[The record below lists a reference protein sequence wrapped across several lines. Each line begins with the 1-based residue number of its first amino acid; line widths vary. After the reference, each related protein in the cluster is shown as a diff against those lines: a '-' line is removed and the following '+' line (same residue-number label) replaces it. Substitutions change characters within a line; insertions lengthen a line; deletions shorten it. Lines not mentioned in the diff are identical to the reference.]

1 MTATA
6 ANASWAAAATRDLLA
21 TPLNPPVSGSLH
33 QTLSPPSLP
42 LAPSSRSRRFPSPFL
57 ALLAEG
63 IRRADFLDTGRD
75 RERPITGVKVHLLG
89 ARRPI
94 RPCCEATTFPKT
106 KQHRQNSR
114 QAPRWLNF
122 RRQRRRRAGT
132 FQNTFFFP
140 QISRLLAAAK
150 QTESPR
156 RYTQFFPSQSEQR
169 TAFYSR
175 ILGSFAPIENGSATR
190 FLRKVQSP
198 GRGCPCR
205 WLEARPETRSSGR
218 PFTTFRP
225 PRAPTDPGTV
235 DRRPRTAS
243 IARN

>member
-94 RPCCEATTFPKT
+94 RPCCEATNFPKT
-106 KQHRQNSR
+106 KQHRQNSC

-132 FQNTFFFP
+132 FQNTFFFFRF
-140 QISRLLAAAK
+140 SRDCLPHAAK
-150 QTESPR
+150 QTESIW

-190 FLRKVQSP
+190 FLRKFSPPGADVRAAGWRLDRKRALPAVPSRRFDRP
-198 GRGCPCR
+198 GR
-205 WLEARPETRSSGR
+205 
-218 PFTTFRP
+218 
-225 PRAPTDPGTV
+225 PRIPV
-235 DRRPRTAS
+235 R
-243 IARN
+243 